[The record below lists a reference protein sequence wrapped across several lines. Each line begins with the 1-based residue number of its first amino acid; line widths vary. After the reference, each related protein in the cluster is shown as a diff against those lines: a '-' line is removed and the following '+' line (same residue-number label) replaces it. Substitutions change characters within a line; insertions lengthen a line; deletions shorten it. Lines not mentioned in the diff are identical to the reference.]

1 MPLNFA
7 LNSDFHPKSAP
18 TALSCVSRGCL
29 LVLYFR
35 GADLTLCAGPDVTL
49 PGGIPWPGCRMMFL
63 RTFKPLQNPKRNT
76 KLKTWPTLPQGHSFP
91 WEKSWDWRGTIA
103 HFVWLR
109 AGGWHFYKQ
118 ESLMEP
124 ELLLKPSL
132 HGQVWLWSGYSED
145 FWGKARQWGFLKDFG
160 SPVYSSDFLLEV
172 FGGLCITLKIKDRL
186 TWA

>member
-7 LNSDFHPKSAP
+7 LNSDLHPKSAP
-18 TALSCVSRGCL
+18 TTLSCVSGGCL

-35 GADLTLCAGPDVTL
+35 GAGLTLCAGPDVTL
-49 PGGIPWPGCRMMFL
+49 PGGIPWPGCRKMFL
-63 RTFKPLQNPKRNT
+63 RTQREIQSWKPGL
-76 KLKTWPTLPQGHSFP
+76 FP
-91 WEKSWDWRGTIA
+91 WEKSWDWGGTIA

-109 AGGWHFYKQ
+109 AGGWRFYKQ

-160 SPVYSSDFLLEV
+160 SPVYSSGFLLEV
-172 FGGLCITLKIKDRL
+172 FVGLCITLEIKDRL